1 MIKLMARLT
10 LVALV
15 ATAAIYG
22 CSDNSQSPSPT
33 APLTQL
39 SSKALLEVP
48 VCGEITFLDEL
59 SSALPVWQ
67 DSLAAW
73 LPDATLNDPPAWDG
87 GSVADYL
94 GQLVPVLQQWQA
106 AVNGQLE
113 TDPLGAIDTFDPE
126 TNTTQAY
133 LAYLSG
139 ILSAW
144 KTAAETLREVEFLP
158 TPPVFAADEFAP
170 VMECP
175 SDTTFSCADT
185 AGVVLDFDV
194 PATDDCDPA
203 PVVVCDPP
211 SGSTF
216 RPGTTTVT
224 CTATD
229 ASGNQSTCSFD
240 VVVEADEAAP
250 MIDCPAD
257 TVLKCAMPDGMV
269 FNYDVVATDNCDEA
283 PVVTS
288 DPASGSVF
296 PVGTTTV
303 NVTATDAA
311 GNEST
316 CSFDVT
322 VEAAEVT
329 ITSATAHPSMLWA
342 PNHKMRDISFDVQSE
357 NECGLDLTCTVLE
370 VTSNEPING
379 LGDGN
384 TSSDWLIGAD
394 GSLKLRAE
402 RSGTGTDR
410 VYTIRLRCENPE
422 SGIGDETTVEVVVP
436 HDMGGMGSGD

>member
-1 MIKLMARLT
+1 LVT
-10 LVALV
+10 LVS
-15 ATAAIYG
+15 TAAIYG
-22 CSDNSQSPSPT
+22 CSDNSQSPTSTP
-33 APLTQL
+33 PFTQI
-39 SSKALLEVP
+39 SSKALLDVP

-59 SSALPVWQ
+59 STALPVWQ

-73 LPDATLNDPPAWDG
+73 LPDATLNDAPAWDG

-94 GQLVPVLQQWQA
+94 AQLVPVLQQWQA

-113 TDPLGAIDTFDPE
+113 TDPLGAVDAFDPE
-126 TNTTQAY
+126 ATTTQAY
-133 LAYLSG
+133 LTYLSG

-144 KTAAETLREVEFLP
+144 ETAAETAREVDFLP
-158 TPPVFAADEFAP
+158 TPPVFAPDEFAP
-170 VMECP
+170 VIECP
-175 SDTTFSCADT
+175 YDTTFSCADT
-185 AGVVLDFDV
+185 AGVVLEFELT
-194 PATDDCDPA
+194 ATDDCDEA

-211 SGSTF
+211 SGSKF

-229 ASGNQSTCSFD
+229 ASGNASTCSFD
-240 VVVEADEAAP
+240 VSVEADTEAP

-257 TVLKCAMPDGMV
+257 TVLKCSMPDGMV
-269 FNYDVVATDNCDEA
+269 FNYNVVATDNCDEA

-311 GNEST
+311 GNESA

-322 VEAAEVT
+322 VEASDLT
-329 ITSATAHPSMLWA
+329 ILGAAAQPSVLWP
-342 PNHKMRDISFDVQSE
+342 PNHKMVDISFDVQSQ
-357 NECGLDLTCTVLE
+357 NECGLDLNCTVLE
-370 VTSNEPING
+370 VTSNEPVNG

-384 TSSDWLIGAD
+384 TSPDWVIDAD

-410 VYTIRLRCENPE
+410 VYTIRLRCENLE

-436 HDMGGMGSGD
+436 HDRGGMGSGD